1 MLFYLFCMF
10 DDYGGTSHRNPES
23 AGKSVVKTPYSQ
35 SSFSENDHRQVPI
48 IPDDGGAKRGDPGGA
63 RGAHTTW
70 WRGWTPRRTSRG
82 CGCPGPPGSTPFRV
96 LHPPVTLR
104 HNTSSMESSAPLR
117 GGNSRERKALRQ
129 GEICRGNSSLEEGDR
144 SHRHRHQAG
153 LHWDHHHH
161 HLHRHL
167 HRSTPFRCN
176 N

>member
-23 AGKSVVKTPYSQ
+23 AGKSVVKAPYSR

-48 IPDDGGAKRGDPGGA
+48 IPDDEGTQVVPEGPTQPSGVDGP
-63 RGAHTTW
+63 
-70 WRGWTPRRTSRG
+70 PRRASRV

-96 LHPPVTLR
+96 LLPSVTLR
-104 HNTSSMESSAPLR
+104 RNTSSTKSSAASTGRKFAREKSSPTRSNLPGKFLPR
-117 GGNSRERKALRQ
+117 GGRS
-129 GEICRGNSSLEEGDR
+129 
-144 SHRHRHQAG
+144 SHRHHHQAG

-167 HRSTPFRCN
+167 HRSTPFYYN
-176 N
+176 I